1 MQRLKEVAT
10 VKNGI
15 LLSILIEALTK
26 DAPFDL
32 AQCAGD
38 RKRIECICTWHVIQ
52 G

>member
-15 LLSILIEALTK
+15 LLNILIEALTK

-32 AQCAGD
+32 DPCAGD
-38 RKRIECICTWHVIQ
+38 RKGLSVLVHSM
-52 G
+52 